1 MSFAKK
7 ARLAEVKIL
16 SFLLLSSSE
25 CKLRKYDSNSQQ
37 TITPNHSIMYAALP
51 QKYRPHSLSEL
62 AGQEY
67 IQRTLS
73 NAVKTNKIAPAY
85 LFAGERGTGKTS
97 TARILAKS
105 LNCTSADKPTVKPCG
120 KCQSCRS
127 IEKGSSLD
135 VAEIDAASHNGV
147 DDARAPIER
156 SHFAPV
162 ISRYRVFILDE
173 VHCLS
178 SQAFNALLKCLEEP
192 PHHFV
197 FILCTTEQHKVLP
210 TINSRC
216 QTFLFRSL
224 PIPAIVKQLTM
235 VAQKESIAIAEEAK
249 IAIAR
254 AANGGMRDALQ
265 LLDQLSLLGEEITSS
280 HVLELSGR
288 IPESDL
294 VAILKSARTGNALK
308 LLQLSRELIDSG
320 KSPKMLLASLLACYR
335 DLLLATS
342 VPDCSLMLVSGISHS
357 ALMEIASAWDCNA
370 IAAGLEQLQA
380 SEWQLSKSA
389 HPTLWLELCL
399 LGLAKVPQLKP
410 HVALGALA
418 NPRQPDRTQKLPS
431 TSKLRSPRSKE
442 RAIWEK
448 VLSATSEKNRAL
460 LCAASLVALTEKK
473 AVLAVPAQY
482 LDKFNRNAAKVQ
494 KIFLAATGVRYQ
506 VSFEEKNG

>member
-1 MSFAKK
+1 
-7 ARLAEVKIL
+7 
-16 SFLLLSSSE
+16 
-25 CKLRKYDSNSQQ
+25 
-37 TITPNHSIMYAALP
+37 MYAALP
-51 QKYRPHSLSEL
+51 QKYRPRTLSEL

-105 LNCTSADKPTVKPCG
+105 LNCTSTDKPTVRPCG
-120 KCQSCRS
+120 NCQSCSS
-127 IEKGSSLD
+127 IEKGNSLD
-135 VAEIDAASHNGV
+135 VSEIDAASHNGV
-147 DDARAPIER
+147 DDARALIER

-173 VHCLS
+173 CHCLS

-192 PHHFV
+192 PHHVV

-224 PIPAIVKQLTM
+224 PILSIVQQLTM
-235 VAQKESIAIAEEAK
+235 IAQKESIAITEPAK

-294 VAILKSARTGNALK
+294 VAILRSTHTGDALK

-320 KSPKMLLASLLACYR
+320 KNPKMLLGSLLACYR
-335 DLLLATS
+335 DLLLVKS

-357 ALMEIASAWDCNA
+357 VLLEIANAWDCNA
-370 IAAGLEQLQA
+370 IANGLEQLRT
-380 SEWQLSKSA
+380 SEGQLSKST

-399 LGLAKVPQLKP
+399 LGLTSIPQLKS
-410 HVALGALA
+410 HSAIA
-418 NPRQPDRTQKLPS
+418 NPCQSER
-431 TSKLRSPRSKE
+431 TSKLRLPRSKE
-442 RAIWEK
+442 QTIWEK

-460 LCAASLVALTEKK
+460 LSAASLVALTEKK
-473 AVLAVPAQY
+473 AVVAVPTQY

-494 KIFLAATGVRYQ
+494 KIFLAATGIHYQ
-506 VSFEEKNG
+506 VSFEEKNL

>member
-1 MSFAKK
+1 
-7 ARLAEVKIL
+7 
-16 SFLLLSSSE
+16 
-25 CKLRKYDSNSQQ
+25 
-37 TITPNHSIMYAALP
+37 MYAALP
-51 QKYRPHSLSEL
+51 QKYRPRTLSEL

-67 IQRTLS
+67 IQRTLA
-73 NAVKTNKIAPAY
+73 NAIKTNKIATAY

-105 LNCTSADKPTVKPCG
+105 LNCMNTDKPTVKPCG
-120 KCQSCRS
+120 NCQSCRS
-127 IEKGSSLD
+127 IEKGNSLD
-135 VAEIDAASHNGV
+135 VSEIDAASHNGV
-147 DDARAPIER
+147 DDARALIER

-173 VHCLS
+173 CHCLS

-192 PHHFV
+192 PHHVV

-224 PIPAIVKQLTM
+224 STQSIVQQLTTI
-235 VAQKESIAIAEEAK
+235 AQKESIAITEAAK

-265 LLDQLSLLGEEITSS
+265 LLDQLSLLGEEITSDR
-280 HVLELSGR
+280 VLELSGR

-294 VAILKSARTGNALK
+294 VAILQSTRTGDALK

-320 KSPKMLLASLLACYR
+320 KNPKMLLGSLLACYR
-335 DLLLATS
+335 DLLLVKS
-342 VPDCSLMLVSGISHS
+342 VPDCLLMLVSGISHS
-357 ALMEIASAWDCNA
+357 ALLEIADAWDYNA
-370 IAAGLEQLQA
+370 IANGLEQLRT

-399 LGLAKVPQLKP
+399 LGLARIPQLTSHSAIASP
-410 HVALGALA
+410 CQSEH
-418 NPRQPDRTQKLPS
+418 
-431 TSKLRSPRSKE
+431 TSKLRSPRSSTQT
-442 RAIWEK
+442 IWEK
-448 VLSATSEKNRAL
+448 VLSATSENNRAL
-460 LCAASLVALTEKK
+460 LSAASLVALTEKK
-473 AVLAVPAQY
+473 AVLAVPAPY

-494 KIFLAATGVRYQ
+494 KIFLAATGIHYQ
-506 VSFEEKNG
+506 VSFEEKNP

>member
-1 MSFAKK
+1 
-7 ARLAEVKIL
+7 
-16 SFLLLSSSE
+16 
-25 CKLRKYDSNSQQ
+25 
-37 TITPNHSIMYAALP
+37 MYAALP
-51 QKYRPHSLSEL
+51 QKYRPHTLSEL

-105 LNCTSADKPTVKPCG
+105 LNCTNTDKPTVKPCG
-120 KCQSCRS
+120 NCQSCRS
-127 IEKGSSLD
+127 IEKGNSLD
-135 VAEIDAASHNGV
+135 VSEIDAASHNGV
-147 DDARAPIER
+147 DDARGLIER
-156 SHFAPV
+156 SHFAPA

-173 VHCLS
+173 CHCLS

-192 PHHFV
+192 PHHVV

-224 PIPAIVKQLTM
+224 PILSIVQQLTTI
-235 VAQKESIAIAEEAK
+235 AQKESIAITEAAK

-265 LLDQLSLLGEEITSS
+265 LLDQLSLLGEEITSDR
-280 HVLELSGR
+280 VLELSGR

-294 VAILKSARTGNALK
+294 VAILQSAGTGDALK

-320 KSPKMLLASLLACYR
+320 KNPKMLLGSLLACYR
-335 DLLLATS
+335 DLLLVKS

-357 ALMEIASAWDCNA
+357 ALLEIADAWDYNA
-370 IAAGLEQLQA
+370 IANGLEQLRT

-399 LGLAKVPQLKP
+399 LGLAKIPQLKSY
-410 HVALGALA
+410 ATDSAIA
-418 NPRQPDRTQKLPS
+418 NPCQSER

-442 RAIWEK
+442 QTIWEK
-448 VLSATSEKNRAL
+448 VLLATSENNRAL
-460 LCAASLVALTEKK
+460 LSAASLVALTEKK
-473 AVLAVPAQY
+473 AVLAVPTPY

-494 KIFLAATGVRYQ
+494 KIFLAATGIHYQ
-506 VSFEEKNG
+506 VSFEEKTS

>member
-1 MSFAKK
+1 EFSLVTGNAMNGLITVIHVSTN
-7 ARLAEVKIL
+7 R
-16 SFLLLSSSE
+16 
-25 CKLRKYDSNSQQ
+25 
-37 TITPNHSIMYAALP
+37 TTPNHSIMYAALP
-51 QKYRPHSLSEL
+51 QKYRPRSLSEL

-147 DDARAPIER
+147 DDARALIER

-192 PHHFV
+192 PHHVV

-235 VAQKESIAIAEEAK
+235 VAQKESIAIAEAAK

-265 LLDQLSLLGEEITSS
+265 C
-280 HVLELSGR
+280 
-288 IPESDL
+288 
-294 VAILKSARTGNALK
+294 AIR
-308 LLQLSRELIDSG
+308 
-320 KSPKMLLASLLACYR
+320 LA
-335 DLLLATS
+335 
-342 VPDCSLMLVSGISHS
+342 
-357 ALMEIASAWDCNA
+357 
-370 IAAGLEQLQA
+370 
-380 SEWQLSKSA
+380 
-389 HPTLWLELCL
+389 
-399 LGLAKVPQLKP
+399 
-410 HVALGALA
+410 
-418 NPRQPDRTQKLPS
+418 
-431 TSKLRSPRSKE
+431 
-442 RAIWEK
+442 
-448 VLSATSEKNRAL
+448 
-460 LCAASLVALTEKK
+460 
-473 AVLAVPAQY
+473 
-482 LDKFNRNAAKVQ
+482 
-494 KIFLAATGVRYQ
+494 
-506 VSFEEKNG
+506 

>member
-51 QKYRPHSLSEL
+51 QKYRPRSLSEL

-147 DDARAPIER
+147 DDARGLIER

-192 PHHFV
+192 PHHVV

-294 VAILKSARTGNALK
+294 VAILKSTRTGNALK

-342 VPDCSLMLVSGISHS
+342 VSDCSLMLVSGISHS

-506 VSFEEKNG
+506 VSFEEKNP